1 MNNEHIDTEHST
13 EYRKET
19 IYMNPLKVLVMDQV
33 ECYQFKIVCIDSN
46 KPEENGTLDSQNS

>member
-13 EYRKET
+13 GYRKET
-19 IYMNPLKVLVMDQV
+19 IDMNPLKVLSMDQV
-33 ECYQFKIVCIDSN
+33 ECHQVKIVSIDSN